1 MSLRLLEGDG
11 VQGEDFGL
19 RGDFMQGVGHPIP
32 MPLLIGQKLLTPFD
46 EVLAPGIELGVRF
59 HGKTVVEDS
68 HFDTFAFR

>member
-1 MSLRLLEGDG
+1 
-11 VQGEDFGL
+11 
-19 RGDFMQGVGHPIP
+19 